1 MFFRIKKSGSKEYL
15 QIVENYREKSTPS
28 PRQRV
33 LVTLGRLD
41 RLKESGNL
49 EALLSSGSRFSE
61 KMMVISA
68 YKKGE
73 ATEISTRKIGPS
85 LIFERLWN
93 ELKLKDVL
101 NELLEERH
109 FEFDVERVVFMSVL
123 HRLMISGSD
132 RGCNKWRRDYR
143 IEGCPP
149 LQLHHFYRAMQWL
162 GEPLLDIDQDNIVP
176 FSPRCTKDIIEE
188 KLFARRRDLFA
199 SLEIVFFDTT
209 SIYFEGEGGYELGRR
224 GNSKDHRPD
233 RKQLVVGAILD
244 NSGNPVSCEI
254 WPGNTTDVKTL
265 VPIVKRLR
273 KRFHIGKVCI
283 VSDRG
288 MISQDVVEWLES
300 EKWPYIIG
308 ARMRSQNEVKNE
320 VLSRGG
326 RYREVNPMESSG
338 SKEKKG
344 NLKVKEVVVGKA
356 RYIVC
361 LNETQA
367 KKDAADR
374 ESIIEALESQLKQGA
389 KSFVG
394 NKGFRKYLKN
404 PDNKFEI
411 DSSKIE
417 SESRYDGKWVLRTNT
432 DLKAEAVALRYK
444 ELWMVEHIFRSLKSV
459 VETRPVFHRSDEAIR
474 GHIFCSFLALV
485 MIKEMKNRLELKE
498 LQFEWEDIL
507 QDLDALEEIELEQN
521 GKRFL
526 LRSKTK
532 GCCGEIFK
540 AIGVALPQTVKQIE

>member
-1 MFFRIKKSGSKEYL
+1 MFFRIKKSGSREYL
-15 QIVENYREKSTPS
+15 QIVENYRDKSVSS

-41 RLKESGNL
+41 CLKESGNL

-68 YKKGE
+68 FKKGE
-73 ATEISTRKIGPS
+73 ATEVSTRKIGPV

-93 ELKLKDVL
+93 ELQLKDVL
-101 NELLEERH
+101 NELLADRR
-109 FEFDVERVVFMSVL
+109 FEFDVERAVFMSVL
-123 HRLMISGSD
+123 HRLMLSGSD

-143 IEGCPP
+143 LEGCQDI
-149 LQLHHFYRAMQWL
+149 QLHHFYRAMQWL
-162 GEPLLDIDQDNIVP
+162 GQPLLDIDQDNIVP

-188 KLFARRRDLFA
+188 KLFTRRRNLFT

-209 SIYFEGEGGYELGRR
+209 SIYFEGEGGYELGKH
-224 GNSKDHRPD
+224 GFSKDHRPD
-233 RKQLVVGAILD
+233 RKQVVVGAILD
-244 NSGNPVSCEI
+244 SSGYPVSCEI
-254 WPGNTTDVKTL
+254 WPGNTTDAKTL

-273 KRFHIGKVCI
+273 KRFNIGKVCI

-288 MISQDVVEWLES
+288 MISQEVLEWLES
-300 EKWPYIIG
+300 EKWPYILG
-308 ARMRSQNEVKNE
+308 ARMRNQNEVKNE

-326 RYREVNPMESSG
+326 RYQEVNHIETSG
-338 SKEKKG
+338 SNEKKAP
-344 NLKVKEVVVGKA
+344 LKVKEVLVGKT

-361 LNETQA
+361 LNVKQA

-374 ESIIEALESQLKQGA
+374 EAIIEALKSQLKQGA

-394 NKGFRKYLKN
+394 NKGFRKYIKN
-404 PDNKFEI
+404 PDKKFEI
-411 DSSKIE
+411 DSSKIK
-417 SESRYDGKWVLRTNT
+417 SEARYDGKWVLRTNT
-432 DLKAEAVALRYK
+432 DLDAGDVALRYK
-444 ELWMVEHIFRSLKSV
+444 ELWMVEQIFRSVKSV
-459 VETRPVFHRSDEAIR
+459 VETRPVYHRSDEAIR

-485 MIKEMKNRLELKE
+485 MIKEIRTRLESKKMQL
-498 LQFEWEDIL
+498 EWEDIL
-507 QDLDALEEIELEQN
+507 QDLDALEEIEIVQD

-532 GCCGEIFK
+532 GCCGDVFK